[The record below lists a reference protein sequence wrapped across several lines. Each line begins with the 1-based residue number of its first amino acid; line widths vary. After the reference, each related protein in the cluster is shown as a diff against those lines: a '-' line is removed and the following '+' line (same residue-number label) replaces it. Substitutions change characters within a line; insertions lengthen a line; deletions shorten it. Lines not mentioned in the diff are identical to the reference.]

1 MTGIRFISKRRTQ
14 GTWCFLVAFLGW
26 HALLP
31 AQVPLAPD
39 AFLRA
44 VVSAHPE
51 LALARQQADVARAYR
66 LKTFGMQ
73 DPYLDADFDQK
84 QFDGNDYF
92 RVGSA
97 GMYLPTAIGLKAG
110 LKYGWSDGIYLNP
123 QENLPASGLGYLSL
137 ELPLGRGLLNNPI
150 RTERNKVPF
159 YEEYYVQF
167 GIRQRNAL
175 IVRALSAYWSWAAT
189 IGQRDLTIQALELAR
204 LRLDLIRTQVVNGD
218 AAAIDSVEASL
229 QVRQRMVELT
239 EWDEQLGKDLA
250 RISADFLP
258 GRTDIAS
265 LVPEVRPITV
275 TEAPRGCDNVS
286 RHPEWRSARAAADL
300 ARADAALAR
309 DWIKPDLRVKFQLPL
324 SERGLSGEPALVD
337 YLSGNYLL
345 GLSFKSTVTLRKER
359 GEYQLVR
366 LESEAAALKEQ
377 LTGRKLLTDC
387 ESARRAFEQTRER
400 QGLLDRLVLDYD
412 LLREAENLRFSAG
425 ESSLF
430 LVNARE
436 QRWLESRIKKVKT
449 DADLLMEEIRMR
461 VAAGEDLYELYRLQ

>member
-1 MTGIRFISKRRTQ
+1 MHLDSGKSA
-14 GTWCFLVAFLGW
+14 LVVVLLICCS
-26 HALLP
+26 ALFG
-31 AQVPLAPD
+31 QVPLSPD

-44 VVSAHPE
+44 VVVSHPE
-51 LALARQQADVARAYR
+51 IGLARQQAEVARAYR

-73 DPYLDADFDQK
+73 DPYLDGDFNQK
-84 QFDGNDYF
+84 HFDGKDYF

-97 GMYLPTAIGLKAG
+97 GMYMPTAIGLQAG

-123 QENLPASGLGYLSL
+123 QENLPATGLGYLSL

-159 YEEYYVQF
+159 YEEYYVQY
-167 GIRQRNAL
+167 GVRQRNAL

-189 IGQRDLTIQALELAR
+189 IGQRNLTIQALDLAR
-204 LRLDLIRTQVVNGD
+204 QRLDLIRTQVVNGD

-229 QVRQRMVELT
+229 QVRQRLVELT

-250 RISADFLP
+250 RISSDFLP

-265 LVPEVRPITV
+265 LLPDVSPMTV
-275 TEAPRGCDNVS
+275 TEAPRGCENVS

-345 GLSFKSTVTLRKER
+345 GLSFKSTITLRKER
-359 GEYQLVR
+359 GEYQLAR
-366 LESEAAALKEQ
+366 LAGDAAVLKEQ
-377 LTGRKLLTDC
+377 MTGRKLLTDC
-387 ESARRAFEQTRER
+387 EAARRIFEQTRER
-400 QGLLDRLVLDYD
+400 QTLLDRLVLDYD

-461 VAAGEDLYELYRLQ
+461 VAAGEDLFELYRLQ